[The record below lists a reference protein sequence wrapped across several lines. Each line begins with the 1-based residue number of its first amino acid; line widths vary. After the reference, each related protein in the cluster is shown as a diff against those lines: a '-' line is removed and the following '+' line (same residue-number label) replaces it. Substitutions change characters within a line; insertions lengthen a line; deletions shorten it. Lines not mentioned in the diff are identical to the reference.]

1 MSLDRKDVRPRLTG
15 DYHALLQEVA
25 DYYGLDINEWAGR
38 VLVAA
43 LQKEAHRASELWRR
57 MEKRGI
63 SRISRDSQPDQS
75 TTD

>member
-1 MSLDRKDVRPRLTG
+1 MSLERKDVRPRLNA

-43 LQKEAHRASELWRR
+43 LQKEAHRASELARR

-63 SRISRDSQPDQS
+63 TRIARDSAPDQS
-75 TTD
+75 PTD